1 MEKKT
6 EAINAYL
13 ISNNKG
19 GGGGGISKKENVSL
33 EQAVGKSRGLD
44 RTEQV

>member
-13 ISNNKG
+13 ISNNGGG
-19 GGGGGISKKENVSL
+19 GGGGGISKEENVSL
-33 EQAVGKSRGLD
+33 AQAVGKSRGLD
-44 RTEQV
+44 RT